1 MAESITVLDRL
12 KRIGR
17 NTVGIDR
24 EQLFGISL
32 LSPPILIFFLIT
44 VVPLSIGIGLSFYG
58 GLGLLALN
66 FTGIENYQALV
77 NDGAFWQS
85 LITGII
91 FAVYSV
97 AIQMVLGVGIA
108 LVINEKFR
116 FANIVRTI
124 VLVPYL
130 IPTVAVAI
138 IFEWL
143 LNNNFGVLNFVLA
156 ETVGTTVNFFNVDT
170 AIHTVSWVAS
180 WKFTIFVVLLVLARL
195 QSIDSS
201 LYEMAE
207 VNGANFYQR
216 FIDVTLPNLRTTLAI
231 VLLLRSIWMFNKF
244 DIIFLLTQ
252 GGPFDATMTQT
263 LLAYDRAFIDLSFG
277 SGAAITT
284 VMFVGI
290 LIGSIIYFLVFKPEE
305 EVSTRE

>member
-44 VVPLSIGIGLSFYG
+44 VVPLSIGIGLSFFG

-66 FTGIENYQALV
+66 FIGTENYQALI

-91 FAVYSV
+91 FAIYSV
-97 AIQMVLGVGIA
+97 TVQMVLGVGIA

-116 FANIVRTI
+116 FANIIRTI

-138 IFEWL
+138 IWEWL
-143 LNNNFGVLNFVLA
+143 LNNNFGVINYVLSV
-156 ETVGTTVNFFNVDT
+156 TVGTTVNFFNVST

-244 DIIFLLTQ
+244 DIIYLLTQ
-252 GGPFDATMTQT
+252 GGPFDATLTQT
-263 LLAYDRAFIDLSFG
+263 VLAYNRAFIDLNFG

-290 LIGSIIYFLVFKPEE
+290 LAASIVYFRVFRPEE

>member
-1 MAESITVLDRL
+1 MTESVTYLERL
-12 KRIGR
+12 KR
-17 NTVGIDR
+17 VGLNVLGVDR
-24 EQLFGISL
+24 EQLFGL
-32 LSPPILIFFLIT
+32 TLVSPPFLIFFLIT
-44 VVPLSIGIGLSFYG
+44 VIPLSIGIGLSFYG
-58 GLGLLALN
+58 GLGVLALN
-66 FTGIENYQALV
+66 YVGLENYQGLV
-77 NDGAFWQS
+77 SDPMFWQS
-85 LITGII
+85 LLTGII
-91 FAVYSV
+91 FAIYSV
-97 AIQMVLGVGIA
+97 LIQMVLGVAIA
-108 LVINEKFR
+108 LVINEKFK

-138 IFEWL
+138 IWEWL
-143 LNNNFGVLNFVLA
+143 LNNNYGVVNFMLA
-156 ETVGTTVNFFNVDT
+156 ETIGTTVNFFNVST
-170 AIHTVSWVAS
+170 AIHSVSWVAS

-244 DIIFLLTQ
+244 DIIYLLTQ
-252 GGPFDATMTQT
+252 GGPFDATLTQT
-263 LLAYDRAFIDLSFG
+263 ILAYNRAFVSLQFG

-284 VMFVGI
+284 VMFIGI
-290 LIGSIIYFLVFKPEE
+290 LAASVVYFRVFSPEE
-305 EVSTRE
+305 EVATRD

>member
-1 MAESITVLDRL
+1 MAESITVFDRL

-17 NTVGIDR
+17 TVGIDR

-66 FTGIENYQALV
+66 FTGAENYQALI
-77 NDGAFWQS
+77 DDMAFWQS
-85 LITGII
+85 LITGTV

-97 AIQMVLGVGIA
+97 GIQMILGVGIA

-138 IFEWL
+138 IWEWL
-143 LNNNFGVLNFVLA
+143 LNNNFGVLNFVLS
-156 ETVGTTVNFFNVDT
+156 ETIGTTVNFFTVET
-170 AIHTVSWVAS
+170 AIHTLSWVAS

-244 DIIFLLTQ
+244 DIIYLLTQ
-252 GGPFDATMTQT
+252 GGPFDATRTQT
-263 LLAYDRAFIDLSFG
+263 VLAYNRAFVGLNFG

-284 VMFVGI
+284 VMFVAI
-290 LIGSIIYFLVFKPEE
+290 LISSIIYFGVFKPEE

>member
-1 MAESITVLDRL
+1 MAEPINVFDRL

-17 NTVGIDR
+17 NTVKIDR

-44 VVPLSIGIGLSFYG
+44 VVPLGIGIGLSLYG

-66 FTGIENYQALV
+66 FTGAENYQGLI

-108 LVINEKFR
+108 LIINEKFR
-116 FANIVRTI
+116 FANIIRTI

-138 IFEWL
+138 IWEWL
-143 LNNNFGVLNFVLA
+143 LNNNYGVLNFVLS
-156 ETVGTTVNFFNVDT
+156 ETIGTTVNFFTVDT
-170 AIHTVSWVAS
+170 AIHTISWVAS

-195 QSIDSS
+195 QSIDSI

-207 VNGANFYQR
+207 VNGATFYQR

-244 DIIFLLTQ
+244 DIIHIMTR
-252 GGPFDATMTQT
+252 GGPGEETTT
-263 LLAYDRAFIDLSFG
+263 IPLLAYEIAFNQYNLG
-277 SGAAITT
+277 EAAGITA
-284 VMFVGI
+284 VIFVFLAGWSI
-290 LIGSIIYFLVFKPEE
+290 LYFRVAKPEE
-305 EVSTRE
+305 EVRVA

>member
-1 MAESITVLDRL
+1 MSEQINIFDRL
-12 KRIGR
+12 KRIGK
-17 NTVGIDR
+17 NTVRIDR
-24 EQLFGISL
+24 DQLFGISL

-44 VVPLSIGIGLSFYG
+44 VIPLSIGIGLSFYG

-66 FTGIENYQALV
+66 FTGAENYQALI

-85 LITGII
+85 LISGIT
-91 FAVYSV
+91 FAVYAV
-97 AIQMVLGVGIA
+97 VIQMVLGVAIA

-116 FANIVRTI
+116 FSNIVRTI

-138 IFEWL
+138 IWEWL
-143 LNNNFGVLNFVLA
+143 LNNNYGVINFILS
-156 ETVGTTVNFFNVDT
+156 ETIGTTVNFFSVST
-170 AIHTVSWVAS
+170 AIHTLSWVAS

-244 DIIFLLTQ
+244 DIIYLLTQ
-252 GGPFDATMTQT
+252 GGPFDATLTQT
-263 LLAYDRAFIDLSFG
+263 VLAYNRAFIDLQFG

-284 VMFVGI
+284 VMFTGI
-290 LIGSIIYFLVFKPEE
+290 LITSIIYFGVFSPEE

>member
-1 MAESITVLDRL
+1 MAESVTYLDRL
-12 KRIGR
+12 KRVGR
-17 NTVGIDR
+17 NAFGINR
-24 EQLFGISL
+24 ERLFGL
-32 LSPPILIFFLIT
+32 GLVSPPFLVFFLIT
-44 VVPLSIGIGLSFYG
+44 VIPLSIGIGLSFYG
-58 GLGLLALN
+58 GLGILTLN
-66 FTGIENYQALV
+66 FVGPENYQRLAS
-77 NDGAFWQS
+77 DGTFWQS
-85 LITGII
+85 LLTGII

-97 AIQMVLGVGIA
+97 FIQMVFGVAIA
-108 LVINEKFR
+108 LVINEKFK

-130 IPTVAVAI
+130 VPTVAVAI
-138 IFEWL
+138 IWEWL
-143 LNNNFGVLNFVLA
+143 LNNNYGVVNFVLA
-156 ETVGTTVNFFNVDT
+156 ETIGTTVNFFNVST
-170 AIHTVSWVAS
+170 AIHSVSWVAS

-216 FIDVTLPNLRTTLAI
+216 FIDITLPNLRTTLAI

-244 DIIFLLTQ
+244 DIIYLLTQ
-252 GGPFDATMTQT
+252 GGPFDATLTQT
-263 LLAYDRAFIDLSFG
+263 ILAYNRAFVSLQFG

-290 LIGSIIYFLVFKPEE
+290 LIASIIYFRVFRPEE
-305 EVSTRE
+305 EVATND

>member
-1 MAESITVLDRL
+1 ML
-12 KRIGR
+12 
-17 NTVGIDR
+17 
-24 EQLFGISL
+24 
-32 LSPPILIFFLIT
+32 
-44 VVPLSIGIGLSFYG
+44 GLSFV
-58 GLGLLALN
+58 GL
-66 FTGIENYQALV
+66 ENYQALIE
-77 NDGAFWQS
+77 DASFWQS

-91 FAVYSV
+91 FAIYSV
-97 AIQMVLGVGIA
+97 AIQMVFGVGIA

-138 IFEWL
+138 IWEWL
-143 LNNNFGVLNFVLA
+143 LNPNYGVINYILA
-156 ETVGTTVNFFNVDT
+156 NTIGTTVNFFDVST

-244 DIIFLLTQ
+244 DVIYLLTQ
-252 GGPFDATMTQT
+252 GGPFDATLTQT
-263 LLAYDRAFIDLSFG
+263 VLAYNRAFVDLQLG

-284 VMFVGI
+284 VMFIGI
-290 LIGSIIYFLVFKPEE
+290 LACSIVYFRVFKPEE
-305 EVSTRE
+305 EVSTHD

>member
-1 MAESITVLDRL
+1 MAEPINVFDRL

-17 NTVGIDR
+17 NTVKIDR

-44 VVPLSIGIGLSFYG
+44 VVPLGIGIGLSLYG

-66 FTGIENYQALV
+66 FTGAENYQGLI

-108 LVINEKFR
+108 LIINEKFR
-116 FANIVRTI
+116 FANIIRTI

-138 IFEWL
+138 IWEWL
-143 LNNNFGVLNFVLA
+143 LNNNYGVLNFVLS
-156 ETVGTTVNFFNVDT
+156 ETIGTTVNFFTVDT
-170 AIHTVSWVAS
+170 AIHTISWVAS

-244 DIIFLLTQ
+244 DIIYLATRGGPLDATTTLPIRVYELAFNEVNFGGATALAGIMFFLL
-252 GGPFDATMTQT
+252 AMV
-263 LLAYDRAFIDLSFG
+263 A
-277 SGAAITT
+277 
-284 VMFVGI
+284 VV
-290 LIGSIIYFLVFKPEE
+290 YFKLFTPEE
-305 EVSTRE
+305 EVAA

>member
-1 MAESITVLDRL
+1 MAEPINVFDRL

-17 NTVGIDR
+17 NTVKIDR

-44 VVPLSIGIGLSFYG
+44 VVPLGIGIGLSLYG

-66 FTGIENYQALV
+66 FTGAENYQGLI

-108 LVINEKFR
+108 LIINEKFR
-116 FANIVRTI
+116 FANIIRTI

-138 IFEWL
+138 IWEWL
-143 LNNNFGVLNFVLA
+143 LNNNYGVLNFVLS
-156 ETVGTTVNFFNVDT
+156 ETIGTTVNFFTVDT
-170 AIHTVSWVAS
+170 AIHTISWVAS

-207 VNGANFYQR
+207 VNGATFYQR

-244 DIIFLLTQ
+244 DIIYLLTQ
-252 GGPFDATMTQT
+252 GGPFDATLTQT
-263 LLAYDRAFIDLSFG
+263 VLAYNRAFISLNFG
-277 SGAAITT
+277 SGEAITT

-290 LIGSIIYFLVFKPEE
+290 LIGSIIYFGVFKPEE

>member
-1 MAESITVLDRL
+1 MAEPINIFDRL

-17 NTVGIDR
+17 TTVGIDR

-44 VVPLSIGIGLSFYG
+44 VVPLGIGIGLSFYG

-66 FTGIENYQALV
+66 FIGAENYQGLI
-77 NDGAFWQS
+77 NDGTFWQS

-108 LVINEKFR
+108 LIINEKFR
-116 FANIVRTI
+116 FANIIRTI

-138 IFEWL
+138 IWEWL
-143 LNNNFGVLNFVLA
+143 LNNNYGVLNFVLS
-156 ETVGTTVNFFNVDT
+156 ETIGTTVNFFTVDT
-170 AIHTVSWVAS
+170 AIHTLSWVAS

-244 DIIFLLTQ
+244 DIIYLLTQ
-252 GGPFDATMTQT
+252 GGPFDATLTQT
-263 LLAYDRAFIDLSFG
+263 VLAYNRAFVSLNFG

-290 LIGSIIYFLVFKPEE
+290 LIGSIIYFGVFKPEE

>member
-1 MAESITVLDRL
+1 MAEPINVFDRL

-17 NTVGIDR
+17 NTVKIDR

-44 VVPLSIGIGLSFYG
+44 VVPLGIGIGLSLYG

-66 FTGIENYQALV
+66 FTGAENYQGLI

-108 LVINEKFR
+108 LIINEKFR
-116 FANIVRTI
+116 FANIIRTI

-138 IFEWL
+138 IWEWL
-143 LNNNFGVLNFVLA
+143 LNNNYGVLNFVLS
-156 ETVGTTVNFFNVDT
+156 ETIGTTVNFFTVDT
-170 AIHTVSWVAS
+170 AIHTISWVAS

-207 VNGANFYQR
+207 VNGATFYQR

-244 DIIFLLTQ
+244 DIIYLLTQ
-252 GGPFDATMTQT
+252 GGPFDATLTQT
-263 LLAYDRAFIDLSFG
+263 VLAYNRAFISLNFG

-290 LIGSIIYFLVFKPEE
+290 LIGSIIYFGVFKPEE